1 MRNKKW
7 SVLSLRYHESSLVGM
22 HEERWVLWAETR
34 HTGSVGISVLCFAQ
48 PVLCHNSENCNT
60 VNCWTVCNKHF
71 QVPSLLNKSIFS
83 RYSSDFLIYCFF
95 FFFSK
100 LFPLQRNDRNLSY
113 YHLPE
118 MLFLLFLLL
127 LWGTPISDPS
137 RILQFSFLKKIVII
151 IITQTLFLRSP
162 LLQN

>member
-1 MRNKKW
+1 MHCTNTTKYILMRNKKW
-7 SVLSLRYHESSLVGM
+7 SALSLRYHESSLVGM

-95 FFFSK
+95 FSFLNCFHYREMIEISLITTCLKCYFFFFCCSCEA
-100 LFPLQRNDRNLSY
+100 LQ
-113 YHLPE
+113 
-118 MLFLLFLLL
+118 FQ
-127 LWGTPISDPS
+127 
-137 RILQFSFLKKIVII
+137 ILQGFCNLVFFKK
-151 IITQTLFLRSP
+151 
-162 LLQN
+162 

>member
-1 MRNKKW
+1 MHCTNTTKYILMRNKKW

-60 VNCWTVCNKHF
+60 INCWTVCNKHF
-71 QVPSLLNKSIFS
+71 QVPSLLNRSIFS

-95 FFFSK
+95 FSFLNCFHYREMIEISLITTCLKCYFFFFCCSCEA
-100 LFPLQRNDRNLSY
+100 LQ
-113 YHLPE
+113 
-118 MLFLLFLLL
+118 FQ
-127 LWGTPISDPS
+127 
-137 RILQFSFLKKIVII
+137 ILQGFCNLVFFKK
-151 IITQTLFLRSP
+151 
-162 LLQN
+162 

>member
-1 MRNKKW
+1 MHCTNTTKYILMRNKKW

-95 FFFSK
+95 FSFLNCFHYREMIEISLITTCLKCYFFFFCCSCEA
-100 LFPLQRNDRNLSY
+100 LQ
-113 YHLPE
+113 
-118 MLFLLFLLL
+118 FQ
-127 LWGTPISDPS
+127 
-137 RILQFSFLKKIVII
+137 ILQGFCNLVFLKK
-151 IITQTLFLRSP
+151 
-162 LLQN
+162 

>member
-1 MRNKKW
+1 MCKQQFYALHKYYKIYLDEKQKMVCAFFEIPWKFTGWNAWRA
-7 SVLSLRYHESSLVGM
+7 LSPVSGNPAHR
-22 HEERWVLWAETR
+22 
-34 HTGSVGISVLCFAQ
+34 SVGISVLCSAQ

-95 FFFSK
+95 FFSK
-100 LFPLQRNDRNLSY
+100 LFPLQRNDWNLSY

-127 LWGTPISDPS
+127 PWGTPISDPS
-137 RILQFSFLKKIVII
+137 RILQFSFL
-151 IITQTLFLRSP
+151 
-162 LLQN
+162 